1 MAPRSKTPTVI
12 SSLSRP
18 TVGVIATVWRTA
30 IFRSIAINRPHR
42 VKRGFTLS
50 EVMVAI
56 MLISIAL
63 LALVSMQAH
72 TLRSEGM
79 TQQRHQASVIAG
91 SYLAQAEASLESDFD
106 RDVSKPRQTAD
117 DPDFEVEVNQ
127 QPLEP
132 DLQAVTVRVLWREK
146 QGWMD
151 YVVRSKV
158 ARSI

>member
-1 MAPRSKTPTVI
+1 
-12 SSLSRP
+12 
-18 TVGVIATVWRTA
+18 
-30 IFRSIAINRPHR
+30 
-42 VKRGFTLS
+42 
-50 EVMVAI
+50 MVAI

>member
-1 MAPRSKTPTVI
+1 
-12 SSLSRP
+12 
-18 TVGVIATVWRTA
+18 
-30 IFRSIAINRPHR
+30 
-42 VKRGFTLS
+42 
-50 EVMVAI
+50 MVAI
-56 MLISIAL
+56 MLVSIAL

-79 TQQRHQASVIAG
+79 TQQRQQASVIAG
-91 SYLAQAEASLESDFD
+91 SYLARAEASLESDFD
-106 RDVSKPRQTAD
+106 SDVSKPRQTAD
-117 DPDFEVEVNQ
+117 DPAFEVEVSQ
-127 QPLEP
+127 QTLEP